1 MVKKILVITALLAMM
16 VSRSVRADDDFEY
29 LTKCVQAEA
38 GIEDIKG
45 KRLVAAVILNRVE
58 DERFPDTIT
67 EVIDEPKQF
76 AVVANGRIKKVEADE
91 ETVLACKLELL
102 KRTDSEIFYFNNS
115 PKISGKFC
123 YRWGNHYFAK

>member
-1 MVKKILVITALLAMM
+1 MRKGFLVISALLFLACP
-16 VSRSVRADDDFEY
+16 RNVRADDEFEY

-38 GIEDIKG
+38 GIEDLKG

-67 EVIDEPKQF
+67 EVIDAPKQF
-76 AVVANGRIKKVEADE
+76 AVVANGTINEVEADD
-91 ETVLACKLELL
+91 ETILACQLEMQ
-102 KRTDSEIFYFNNS
+102 KRTDEEIFYFNNS

-123 YRWGNHYFAK
+123 YKWGKHYFGK